1 VTENSTFV
9 RMLRAL
15 TFGLTVFGTSETF
28 AYEDKRFGFGKQR
41 LTSVKGKG
49 VHVQADSECPNVSEF
64 RYTEAV
70 IDNFASLNEQKFWD
84 GEGQRYWLNEEFWGG
99 PGYPVFVFIGGE
111 WVESCYRLTS
121 SVRRNNFSLSP
132 LLYFSSPSFSSSLC
146 LSLLLLS
153 ASFSNTCTSWRR
165 SIKL

>member
-1 VTENSTFV
+1 MMRLAGVT
-9 RMLRAL
+9 AL
-15 TFGLTVFGTSETF
+15 SFALFGQETFGFEN
-28 AYEDKRFGFGKQR
+28 KKFGFSKQR
-41 LTSVKGKG
+41 LQTQHQQDLQKI
-49 VHVQADSECPNVSEF
+49 QADTDCTNVYEY

-121 SVRRNNFSLSP
+121 SV
-132 LLYFSSPSFSSSLC
+132 SFS
-146 LSLLLLS
+146 
-153 ASFSNTCTSWRR
+153 
-165 SIKL
+165 

>member
-1 VTENSTFV
+1 
-9 RMLRAL
+9 MLRTIAI
-15 TFGLTVFGTSETF
+15 GLTVFGARDTF
-28 AYEDKRFGFGKQR
+28 AFEDKRFGFGKQR
-41 LTSVKGKG
+41 LSGEKKDGAVS
-49 VHVQADSECPNVSEF
+49 VQADSECPNVSAF

-121 SVRRNNFSLSP
+121 SVRDSLSLHHT
-132 LLYFSSPSFSSSLC
+132 LL
-146 LSLLLLS
+146 
-153 ASFSNTCTSWRR
+153 
-165 SIKL
+165 

>member
-1 VTENSTFV
+1 MVWSGSGSFFARQEILSRAASWVSSNDTKITENYCGGDR
-9 RMLRAL
+9 RMMRLAGVTAL
-15 TFGLTVFGTSETF
+15 SFALFGQETFGFEN
-28 AYEDKRFGFGKQR
+28 KKFGFSKQR
-41 LTSVKGKG
+41 LQTQHQQDLQKI
-49 VHVQADSECPNVSEF
+49 QADTDCTNVYEY

-121 SVRRNNFSLSP
+121 SV
-132 LLYFSSPSFSSSLC
+132 SFS
-146 LSLLLLS
+146 
-153 ASFSNTCTSWRR
+153 
-165 SIKL
+165 